1 MPILLSDAIARAV
14 LQVFSI
20 FLLLLF
26 ENGWGKNCN
35 LLAISVS
42 HNRVQ
47 LKTCPLLLMSDSEEA
62 PVVIDLSS
70 VIEPVQ
76 VDGSPLKVL
85 SSHNY
90 R

>member
-1 MPILLSDAIARAV
+1 MSR
-14 LQVFSI
+14 
-20 FLLLLF
+20 
-26 ENGWGKNCN
+26 
-35 LLAISVS
+35 
-42 HNRVQ
+42 NRVQ